1 MLIEEK
7 ALVYTLDPRNSNAC
21 QCGETTFKFS
31 YRAPDPVQGRGLI
44 QGWWANTGLRSCLKK
59 CRNGGVLGLVRCM
72 PSLYLSTYVSINSNI
87 VSPPK
92 YFSFLTMQA
101 QHILSVVFVGSL
113 GCIVCSPAWRR
124 AKSMKP
130 LIKWVRRYRLQILL
144 PEYRKINPTRLEA
157 LCILLYCTG
166 LFLFDVLNI
175 SSLEQATSRAG
186 HEPVIQLVPLLATGS
201 IFWTSQGFGVCLS
214 TLQSYMVV

>member
-1 MLIEEK
+1 M
-7 ALVYTLDPRNSNAC
+7 
-21 QCGETTFKFS
+21 
-31 YRAPDPVQGRGLI
+31 
-44 QGWWANTGLRSCLKK
+44 
-59 CRNGGVLGLVRCM
+59 GLVRCM

-130 LIKWVRRYRLQILL
+130 LIKWVRRYQLQILP

-175 SSLEQATSRAG
+175 SSLEQVRQEQVTSRSSNWSHYLQRARSFG
-186 HEPVIQLVPLLATGS
+186 HRRVLECA
-201 IFWTSQGFGVCLS
+201 
-214 TLQSYMVV
+214 